1 MTFPLANIIQDTLQ
15 PLIDVFES
23 VLVFFHDS
31 LGLSWGWSIIA
42 LTVTV
47 RTILIPLTYKQ
58 LKSTQSLQEHAPE
71 LKKLQERYKDDPEKR
86 NQEMMKFYKENKVNP
101 FGSCLPLLF
110 QMPVFISLFYMLRT
124 DLKEEIC
131 PGIKQYAS
139 THGHDLSTYSC
150 TQYGNTKPAPAGA
163 PFDDGFFFIPDIT
176 AKATG
181 AVLVALIVLYI
192 GSQLASSMI
201 MSVTADRNQRL
212 LMMGLP
218 FVFTIFIINFP
229 AGLLLYWITTNMWTV
244 GQATIVRRMRLRTIA
259 EQKQKEDDAW
269 EAAGSV
275 GIRPSERE
283 PEPQEKKTFLQ
294 SFGIDKESL
303 SSAAAAREK
312 KVQGKSSGGGSK
324 PAAKSKPSSANGA
337 PAGPPPKPPRQKK
350 KRSGR
355 RR

>member
-1 MTFPLANIIQDTLQ
+1 MTFMLANIIQDTLQ
-15 PLIDVFES
+15 PLISVFQS

-58 LKSTQSLQEHAPE
+58 IKSTQSLQEHAPE

-101 FGSCLPLLF
+101 FGSCLPLVF

-124 DLKEEIC
+124 DLKEDIC
-131 PGIKQYAS
+131 PGIKEYAA

-150 TQYGNTKPAPAGA
+150 TQYANTKPTPASA

-229 AGLLLYWITTNMWTV
+229 AGLLLYWITTNLWTV
-244 GQATIVRRMRLRTIA
+244 GQATVVRRMRLRTIA
-259 EQKQKEDDAW
+259 EQKAKEDAEW
-269 EAAGSV
+269 EAAGAV

-294 SFGIDKESL
+294 SFGIDKEAF
-303 SSAAAAREK
+303 SSAAVAKDKKGGAAA
-312 KVQGKSSGGGSK
+312 K
-324 PAAKSKPSSANGA
+324 PAAKSKAKPSSSNGA
-337 PAGPPPKPPRQKK
+337 PAAPPPRPPRQKK

>member
-1 MTFPLANIIQDTLQ
+1 MTFPLANIIQDTLS
-15 PLIDVFES
+15 PLISVFQS
-23 VLVFFHDS
+23 VLTFFHDS

-131 PGIKQYAS
+131 PGIKGYAS

-150 TQYGNTKPAPAGA
+150 TQFGNTKPTPAGA

-201 MSVTADRNQRL
+201 MSVTADRNQRM

-259 EQKQKEDDAW
+259 EQKAKEDAAW
-269 EAAGSV
+269 EEAGSI

-283 PEPQEKKTFLQ
+283 PEPEVKKSFLE
-294 SFGIDKESL
+294 SFGLDKGSITKAATDKQA
-303 SSAAAAREK
+303 SKATKPKPKGASATTN
-312 KVQGKSSGGGSK
+312 GL
-324 PAAKSKPSSANGA
+324 PAA
-337 PAGPPPKPPRQKK
+337 PPPRPPRQKK

-355 RR
+355 RK